1 MKNFIYMSL
10 CFVFINSL
18 YAKDSTKLVWPQAPD
33 IPRIEY
39 ISSVNK
45 AKDLGIEKG
54 FFAKL
59 KDFIFG
65 EDNFSLLAPFGI
77 HVAGDKIY
85 TTDIFAKKV
94 YVFDKSDNEIIWLE
108 GSKKENFMYPVDVVS
123 DKKGNIYVSD
133 SVRAKIY
140 VFKKNGDFSHIIK
153 DKRIQR
159 PVGIAL
165 SPDEKKLYIV
175 DTLSSQIHV
184 TSVDGKIHSS
194 IGKHGKQDGEF
205 NRPTYIDIDK
215 DGKLYITDSMNH
227 RVQILDSTGKYI
239 HSFGELG
246 EQIGNF
252 ANPRGIALDSEGN
265 IYVNDTLFNA
275 IQIFNQKGELLMLF
289 GRYGFNKGEFALPI
303 DISISKENKI
313 YISDTNNRRFQI
325 FKRLNIS
332 N

>member
-94 YVFDKSDNEIIWLE
+94 YVFDKI
-108 GSKKENFMYPVDVVS
+108 G
-123 DKKGNIYVSD
+123 
-133 SVRAKIY
+133 RA
-140 VFKKNGDFSHIIK
+140 SC
-153 DKRIQR
+153 R
-159 PVGIAL
+159 
-165 SPDEKKLYIV
+165 E
-175 DTLSSQIHV
+175 
-184 TSVDGKIHSS
+184 
-194 IGKHGKQDGEF
+194 
-205 NRPTYIDIDK
+205 
-215 DGKLYITDSMNH
+215 
-227 RVQILDSTGKYI
+227 RV
-239 HSFGELG
+239 
-246 EQIGNF
+246 
-252 ANPRGIALDSEGN
+252 
-265 IYVNDTLFNA
+265 
-275 IQIFNQKGELLMLF
+275 
-289 GRYGFNKGEFALPI
+289 
-303 DISISKENKI
+303 
-313 YISDTNNRRFQI
+313 
-325 FKRLNIS
+325 
-332 N
+332 